1 MSETTETTENRIES
15 KQGRTASA
23 GLPPELFVF
32 GFAMLS
38 VVALVVAPHRIG
50 LGF

>member
-1 MSETTETTENRIES
+1 MATTSTTSIDADEARS
-15 KQGRTASA
+15 ASA

-32 GFAMLS
+32 GLALIS

-50 LGF
+50 LGL

>member
-1 MSETTETTENRIES
+1 MAMATTSTTMINENEARV
-15 KQGRTASA
+15 ASA
-23 GLPPELFVF
+23 GIPPELIIF
-32 GFAMLS
+32 GLALVS

>member
-1 MSETTETTENRIES
+1 MAQATTSTTSLEAHEA
-15 KQGRTASA
+15 TVASA
-23 GLPPELFVF
+23 GLPPELIVF
-32 GFAMLS
+32 ALSLIS

>member
-1 MSETTETTENRIES
+1 MASATTSTTGISESES
-15 KQGRTASA
+15 RAASA

-32 GFAMLS
+32 GLALIS

-50 LGF
+50 LGL